1 MRGTG
6 MYLENRLNDKSIYL
20 VNEISN
26 KREDG
31 CCWTDCSQE
40 GFKEYGDGNKMFLF
54 EGMGVAYQPFVLD
67 LIHANSKEDAEAMVK
82 ERYGTRL
89 KYKTLIRK
97 HEELVE
103 VIDARQNNDFN
114 SRLEEMNMSIYC
126 VRMFSDDGI
135 DS

>member
-1 MRGTG
+1 
-6 MYLENRLNDKSIYL
+6 
-20 VNEISN
+20 
-26 KREDG
+26 
-31 CCWTDCSQE
+31 
-40 GFKEYGDGNKMFLF
+40 
-54 EGMGVAYQPFVLD
+54 
-67 LIHANSKEDAEAMVK
+67 MVK

-114 SRLEEMNMSIYC
+114 SRLEEMIMSIYC